1 MCIFA
6 GVAICLPLSLAEKRG
21 MENSKILRF
30 TEKEMIEEWK
40 LRKRLVGGEREC
52 SVERDDAVDVDAIL
66 LREINAWYERLLAEA
81 PVECL
86 PVRDIAQEV
95 EMTVGADCVAEIR
108 LPDCCVRPLSLKL
121 PGWSAAV
128 SRFVTPTSA
137 EAERQR
143 HPFLRRGVQR
153 PVCVGE
159 RGRITAY
166 CTLPSAVRPE
176 LLEAVCRP
184 SAGSY
189 ELTERA
195 WSVFPEY
202 FPPA

>member
-1 MCIFA
+1 MPFVHFCRRCDVPPAIF
-6 GVAICLPLSLAEKRG
+6 GGKRG

-40 LRKRLVGGEREC
+40 LRKRL
-52 SVERDDAVDVDAIL
+52 
-66 LREINAWYERLLAEA
+66 AEA
-81 PVECL
+81 PAECL

-95 EMTVGADCVAEIR
+95 EMTVGADGVAEIR
-108 LPDCCVRPLSLKL
+108 LPDCCVRPLSLRL

-166 CTLPSAVRPE
+166 STLPSAARPE

-195 WSVFPEY
+195 WSVYPEY